1 MSGDQEG
8 SGRSGPAV
16 ARPPLVADVFLR
28 DGLQAV
34 DPERGGALFPT
45 SVKLEIVAALDA
57 CGVPEVEVTGF
68 VHPRVIPNLA
78 DADELA
84 RRAVASRPR
93 ARIRALVPNLR
104 GAERALGAGVRK
116 LAWLIAASPTY
127 QRLNSNMDQERGLAE
142 GAEVAREAAAA
153 GAEMVAAVATAFVC
167 PYEGVIPADRL
178 LSVVGRVADLG
189 VAELW
194 LGESVG
200 LAWPGL
206 VQDRVARI
214 SERFPRLRVG
224 VHLHTL
230 AGLAPANALAA
241 LAAGAQMLE
250 GAVGGVG
257 AGIALPHPSLEFGN
271 YATED
276 LNYLLQMQGIE
287 TGIDQ
292 VRLAELGGRVRE
304 MAGGGGSRAA
314 HFLSLERY
322 LERSRADLA
331 ERERI
336 RPGDSRARAAA
347 GTEGG

>member
-1 MSGDQEG
+1 MSSRAG
-8 SGRSGPAV
+8 SLSV
-16 ARPPLVADVFLR
+16 PLVADVFLR

-34 DPERGGALFPT
+34 DRDRGRDHIPT
-45 SVKLEIVAALDA
+45 SVKLEILAELDA

-68 VHPRVIPNLA
+68 VHPAVIPNLS

-84 RRAVASRPR
+84 RRAVASGVR
-93 ARIRALVPNLR
+93 ARLRALVPNLR
-104 GAERALGAGVRK
+104 GAGRALDAGIPK

-127 QRLNSNMDQERGLAE
+127 QRLNSNMDQERGLEE
-142 GAEVAREAAAA
+142 GAEVFRAASAS

-167 PYEGVIPADRL
+167 PYEGVIAPERL
-178 LSVVGRVADLG
+178 FSLVGRIADLG
-189 VAELW
+189 VNELW

-200 LAWPGL
+200 LAWPSL
-206 VQDRVARI
+206 VADRVSGLR
-214 SERFPRLRVG
+214 ERFPHLRLG

-241 LAAGAQMLE
+241 LRAGAEMLE

-257 AGIALPHPSLEFGN
+257 AGIALRHPSLEFGN

-276 LNYLLQMQGIE
+276 LNYLLLAEGFE

-292 VRLAELGGRVRE
+292 TRLAELGSRVRE
-304 MAGGGGSRAA
+304 LAGGGGSRAA

-322 LERSRADLA
+322 LERSRALQDGL
-331 ERERI
+331 ERT
-336 RPGDSRARAAA
+336 RPGDSRARLAA
-347 GTEGG
+347 EVQGG

>member
-1 MSGDQEG
+1 MPEPL
-8 SGRSGPAV
+8 RA
-16 ARPPLVADVFLR
+16 PLVADVFLR

-34 DPERGGALFPT
+34 DRERARDRIPT
-45 SVKLEIVAALDA
+45 SVKLEILGELDA

-68 VHPRVIPNLA
+68 VHPLVIPNLS

-84 RRAVASRPR
+84 RRALGSGIR
-93 ARIRALVPNLR
+93 ARLRALVPNVR
-104 GAERALGAGVRK
+104 GAGRALEAGISK

-127 QRLNSNMDQERGLAE
+127 QRLNSNMDQERGLEE
-142 GAEVAREAAAA
+142 GAGVFRMVSDS

-167 PYEGVIPADRL
+167 PYEGVVASESL
-178 LSVVGRVADLG
+178 YSLVGRIADLG
-189 VAELW
+189 VTELW

-200 LAWPGL
+200 LAWPSL
-206 VQDRVARI
+206 VGDRVAGLR
-214 SERFPRLRVG
+214 ERFPRLRLG

-241 LAAGAQMLE
+241 LRAGAVMLE

-257 AGIALPHPSLEFGN
+257 AGIALTHPQLEFGN

-276 LNYLLQMQGIE
+276 LNYLLLAEGFD

-292 VRLAELGGRVRE
+292 VRLAQLGRRVRE
-304 MAGGGGSRAA
+304 LAGGGGSRAA

-322 LERSRADLA
+322 LERSRAVQEGL
-331 ERERI
+331 EHT
-336 RPGDSRARAAA
+336 RPGDSRAGLSA
-347 GTEGG
+347 GVQGG

>member
-1 MSGDQEG
+1 MSLGTAPL
-8 SGRSGPAV
+8 PA
-16 ARPPLVADVFLR
+16 PLVADVFLR

-34 DPERGGALFPT
+34 DRDRAWDRIPT
-45 SVKLEIVAALDA
+45 SVKLEILAELDA

-68 VHPRVIPNLA
+68 VHPRVIPNLG

-84 RRAVASRPR
+84 RRAVASGAR
-93 ARIRALVPNLR
+93 ARLRALVPNVR
-104 GAERALGAGVRK
+104 GAGRAVDAGIAK

-127 QRLNSNMDQERGLAE
+127 QRLNSNMDQERGLEE
-142 GAEVAREAAAA
+142 GAEVHRIASSS

-167 PYEGVIPADRL
+167 PYDGVIAPERL
-178 LSVVGRVADLG
+178 YSLVGRIADLG
-189 VAELW
+189 VREVW

-200 LAWPGL
+200 LAWPSL
-206 VQDRVARI
+206 VADRV
-214 SERFPRLRVG
+214 SGLKERFPNLRLG

-241 LAAGAQMLE
+241 LRAGAEMLE

-257 AGIALPHPSLEFGN
+257 AGIALMHPSLEFGN

-276 LNYLLQMQGIE
+276 LNYLLLAEGFD

-292 VRLAELGGRVRE
+292 VRLAELGRRVRE
-304 MAGGGGSRAA
+304 LAGGGGSRAA

-322 LERSRADLA
+322 LERSRSIQGRL
-331 ERERI
+331 ERA
-336 RPGDSRARAAA
+336 RPGDSRAQPAPEALR
-347 GTEGG
+347 G